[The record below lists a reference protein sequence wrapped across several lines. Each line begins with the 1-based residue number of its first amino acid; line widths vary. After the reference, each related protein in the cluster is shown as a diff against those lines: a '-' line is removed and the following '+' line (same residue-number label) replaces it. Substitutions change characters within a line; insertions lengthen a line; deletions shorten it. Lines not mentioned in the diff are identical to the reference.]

1 MTGPVEEAQAGA
13 DQPAPAPTTP
23 PTQAARRIPDFYRR
37 WLKKTVKIK
46 CISGIVIDGLL
57 VAYSPYDLVLEIA
70 GGEEIILPKHSILFC
85 AGPTAKTEAV

>member
-1 MTGPVEEAQAGA
+1 MTPVDEAQAGA
-13 DQPAPAPTTP
+13 DQPAPTTP

-37 WLKKTVKIK
+37 WLKKMVTIK
-46 CISGIVIDGLL
+46 CISGAVIDGLL

-85 AGPTAKTEAV
+85 AGPKSRTEAT